1 MISTSIA
8 KDDIKQWDKLPKGWS
23 FYALKNHKDY
33 LYCGVSARLGARM
46 KVMWQ
51 KAEEDRLYRELTEA
65 ATVLEYQPMPDSM
78 AALIMQKT
86 MLMEQH
92 PQFQYLLRP
101 WEDYVYLALD
111 SHRFPF
117 VSIQS
122 HSNDDWQYLGPFRSR
137 FFLAD
142 LIDSVSRI
150 VKLPACETG
159 TYPCRK
165 FDQEICR
172 GWCLALAPAAETP
185 LEQDLDKLHALLQE
199 SFVHPN
205 NGILE
210 LVQKEREAY
219 FNDLEFAKADLL
231 DDEIRIL
238 QDYRDWLNF
247 LYVAKEISFES
258 PQIVIEHGQ
267 LARTELNGKTY
278 RFPTDNPPYR
288 ENELL
293 ALPLA
298 AVDEMK
304 IIYDYIRERAHA

>member
-1 MISTSIA
+1 MISQTIV
-8 KDDIKQWDKLPKGWS
+8 KDNVKQWDSLPKGWT
-23 FYALKNHKDY
+23 FYALKSGAEY
-33 LYCGVSARLGARM
+33 LYMGVSARLGARM

-51 KAEEDRLYRELTEA
+51 KAEDDRLYQELVQSVT
-65 ATVLEYQPMPDSM
+65 TLEYQPMPDSM
-78 AALIMQKT
+78 SALIMQKT
-86 MLMEQH
+86 MLMEHHPSFQH
-92 PQFQYLLRP
+92 SLRP
-101 WEDYVYLALD
+101 WGDYVYLAID

-117 VSIQS
+117 ICIQE

-142 LIDSVSRI
+142 VIDSVSRI

-165 FDQEICR
+165 FDHEICR
-172 GWCLALAPAAETP
+172 GWCLALAPAAETS
-185 LEQDLDKLHALLQE
+185 LEQDLNKLHTLLQE

-210 LVQKEREAY
+210 LVQKERDLY
-219 FNDLEFAKADLL
+219 YDDLEFAKADLL

-247 LYVAKEISFES
+247 LYVAKDISFES
-258 PQIVIEHGQ
+258 PQIGIEHGQ
-267 LARTELNGKTY
+267 LVRASLNGKNY
-278 RFPTDNPPYR
+278 LFPTDNPPYR

-304 IIYDYIRERAHA
+304 IIYDYIRERANA